1 MLTNF
6 HFPLINSWLEPL
18 PLVAILRGLTPDE
31 AVAIGEAVV
40 DAGFRILEV
49 PLNSPEP
56 MRSIAL
62 LSAAFGDR
70 ALVGAGTVLTTAN
83 VNEVAAAG
91 GKLIVMPHGDVAVV
105 AEAKRL
111 GLYCIPGIAT
121 PTEAFAALHAGAD
134 ALKIFAAEQISP
146 AVVKAWRTVL
156 PKALAL
162 LPVGGVTPTNMSPYI
177 AAGASGFGIG
187 SALYAPGRS
196 TAETAARAR
205 DFVQAWVQAKAQAI

>member
-1 MLTNF
+1 M
-6 HFPLINSWLEPL
+6 IDSWLEPL

-31 AVAIGEAVV
+31 AVAIGGAVI

-62 LSAAFGDR
+62 LSKAFGDR
-70 ALVGAGTVLTTAN
+70 ALVGAGTVLSTVQ

-91 GKLIVMPHGDVAVV
+91 GKLIVMPHGDVAVI
-105 AEAKRL
+105 AEAKRQ

-121 PTEAFAALHAGAD
+121 PTEAFAAFHAGAD
-134 ALKIFAAEQISP
+134 ALKIFAAEHISP
-146 AVVKAWRTVL
+146 AVVKAWRAVL
-156 PKALAL
+156 PKNLAL
-162 LPVGGVTPTNMSPYI
+162 LPVGGITPANMSAYI
-177 AAGASGFGIG
+177 AAGVNGFGIG

-196 TAETAARAR
+196 AEDTGVRAREFAQAWAQARAR
-205 DFVQAWVQAKAQAI
+205 AA